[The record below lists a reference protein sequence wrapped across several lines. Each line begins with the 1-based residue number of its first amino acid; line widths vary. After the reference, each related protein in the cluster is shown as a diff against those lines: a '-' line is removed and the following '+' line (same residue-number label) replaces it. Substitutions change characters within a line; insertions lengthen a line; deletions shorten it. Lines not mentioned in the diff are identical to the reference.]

1 MADDIVKRLP
11 LANVLA
17 EWAPG
22 SYDDRW
28 TWDDEREWLWHCHRE
43 QMASLVADI
52 SANGV
57 REPILLGDDGRVWDG
72 HHRICAAIELNLTEL
87 PVAQHHRPQGGPS

>member
-1 MADDIVKRLP
+1 
-11 LANVLA
+11 
-17 EWAPG
+17 
-22 SYDDRW
+22 
-28 TWDDEREWLWHCHRE
+28 
-43 QMASLVADI
+43 MASLVADI